1 MAMAAAEAA
10 AAEDAIRAL
19 EATGEVRVLRRL
31 AVAEG
36 LTGVAGD
43 IAGTSVGVVVDCE
56 TTGLDVIADDVI
68 ELAMRRFRYDRAG
81 RIMKIDRARSWRED
95 PGRPLSAEVA
105 RLTRLTDADLA
116 GRTID
121 DRVAVATLRS
131 ARCVIAHNAS
141 FDRKMVE
148 RRLPAAAGLAWACTC
163 REVDWAAGG
172 FDGRALGWLLAQA
185 GLFHEGHRAEADVD
199 AVIALLRHAMPDGR
213 TVLEELIDTASA
225 PTVLV
230 RAVGA
235 HIDVKDALRS
245 RGYRWN
251 AGEAVW
257 SREIVESLL
266 TEEQFWLAANVYR
279 SELRPR
285 AAGPDIVAVTWFE
298 RHG

>member
-1 MAMAAAEAA
+1 MAAAEAA